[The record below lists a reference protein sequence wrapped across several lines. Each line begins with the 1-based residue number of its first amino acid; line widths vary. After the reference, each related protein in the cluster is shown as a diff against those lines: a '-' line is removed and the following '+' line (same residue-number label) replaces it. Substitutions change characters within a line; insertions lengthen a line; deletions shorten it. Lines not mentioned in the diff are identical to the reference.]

1 MSKKIYNGEALLLLA
16 LLVGAGVGT
25 GVGLF
30 FFPYLR
36 PLLAFDGAAAWVQAF
51 GSVTA
56 VAVAIYVSNRQS
68 RIERES
74 RTLIAEN
81 ARKLAKEFGVA
92 ELEAAAQLVERLGH
106 DLKQVCEGVIKKHK
120 DGDITNYRRSRYLRN
135 SQAAVSRI
143 PLHQMPYAVIARHTI
158 DIVHYSNVC
167 VELLEGMSPGNDR
180 FDADLLAFPQTPLKR
195 LQTVLAK
202 TNESMVFLDDAVRQ
216 FDGESPAISAR
227 HLC

>member
-1 MSKKIYNGEALLLLA
+1 MKKKIYDGEALLLLA
-16 LLVGAGVGT
+16 LLVGVGVGT
-25 GVGLF
+25 GVGMF
-30 FFPYLR
+30 FFPFLR

-74 RTLIAEN
+74 RALIAES
-81 ARKLAKEFGVA
+81 AKKLATDSGIA
-92 ELEAAAQLVERLGH
+92 ELEAAAQLVERLGR
-106 DLKQVCEGVIKKHK
+106 DVKKVCKGTIKKLK

-167 VELLEGMSPGNDR
+167 AELLLSLSPHNDR
-180 FDADLLAFPQTPLKR
+180 FGADILASPQTPLER
-195 LQTVLAK
+195 LQVLLAK
-202 TNESMVFLDDAVRQ
+202 TDESLGYLDDAVRQ

-227 HLC
+227 HL